1 MGENPSDFL
10 KGGRFNLHWLM
21 ECAMIEA
28 IEEDRPMTFLGTT
41 QVEFAKFGWKSRK
54 LVDLVLKEF
63 GLK

>member
-10 KGGRFNLHWLM
+10 KGGRFNPRWLM

-28 IEEDRPMTFLGTT
+28 IQEDRPMTFLGTT
-41 QVEFAKFGWKSRK
+41 QAAFAKLGWEVRRF
-54 LVDLVLKEF
+54 VDLVLKEF